1 MRMQRRAGSLEV
13 TTPEIAL
20 QQRLGDHRPLW
31 PELLAGLEWL
41 SLKASPVYYG
51 LGVPRGD
58 DAPVV
63 LVPGFLGSDR
73 SLLEMHLWLGR
84 IGYRSYLS
92 GIGRNAGCPD
102 TLMERLLETV
112 EGAYVQTG
120 RKVKLIGHSLGG
132 LLARAAAV
140 QRPEQI
146 AQVITLASPFR
157 QLSAHPLVLTLI
169 SVVRG
174 KALEQHL
181 SEGEESCECSFME
194 ALSAPLPASVARTA
208 IYTKSDPVV
217 NWRDC
222 MDDDE
227 RLNVE
232 VHGTHIGLAHNRSV
246 YREVARLLAHPIG
259 AQRPQSVDAQPEPGQ
274 QRAA

>member
-1 MRMQRRAGSLEV
+1 MA
-13 TTPEIAL
+13 TAEIAL

-58 DAPVV
+58 DSPVV

-73 SLLEMHLWLGR
+73 SLLEIHLWLGR

-102 TLMERLLETV
+102 ILMERLFETV
-112 EGAYVQTG
+112 ERAYVETG
-120 RKVKLIGHSLGG
+120 RKVRLIGHSLGG

-174 KALEQHL
+174 RALEQHL
-181 SEGEESCECSFME
+181 SEGGESCECSFME
-194 ALSAPLPASVARTA
+194 ALRAPLPASVARTA
-208 IYTKSDPVV
+208 IYTKTDPVV

-222 MDDDE
+222 VESDE
-227 RLNVE
+227 RLNIE
-232 VHGTHIGLAHNRSV
+232 VRGTHIGLAHNRSV
-246 YREVARLLAHPIG
+246 YREVARLLAKPMG
-259 AQRPQSVDAQPEPGQ
+259 AQRPDRIDAQREPGLK
-274 QRAA
+274 RAA